1 MRNVNGGLTV
11 RFTLNGEPVEVR
23 NVPPMERLLDTLR
36 ERSRVTGTKEGCG
49 EGECGACTVLID
61 GAPSV
66 ACLVPTCQVDGEEV
80 VTVEGLAQEGRLSA
94 LQAEFL
100 AAGGA
105 QCGICTPGFLVAAR
119 ALLDENRSPT
129 RAEIREGLAGNL
141 CRCTGYQKIVDGVE
155 RAAAAERAG
164 DAR

>member
-1 MRNVNGGLTV
+1 MRNVDGGLTV
-11 RFTLNGEPVEVR
+11 RFTLNGEAVEIR

-36 ERSRVTGTKEGCG
+36 ERARATGAKEGCG

-61 GAPSV
+61 GAPAV

-80 VTVEGLAQEGRLSA
+80 VTVEGLARDGRLSA
-94 LQAEFL
+94 LQTEFL

-105 QCGICTPGFLVAAR
+105 QCGICTPGILVAAR
-119 ALLDENRSPT
+119 ALLDDNPDPT

-155 RAAAAERAG
+155 RAAAVERSG
-164 DAR
+164 DAG

>member
-11 RFTLNGEPVEVR
+11 RFTLNGEAVEIR
-23 NVPPMERLLDTLR
+23 NMPPMERLLDTLR
-36 ERSRVTGTKEGCG
+36 ERARVTGTKEGCG

-80 VTVEGLAQEGRLSA
+80 VTVEGLAEDGRLSA
-94 LQAEFL
+94 LQSEFL

-119 ALLDENRSPT
+119 ALLDANASPT

-155 RAAAAERAG
+155 RAAEQERAG
-164 DAR
+164 DAG